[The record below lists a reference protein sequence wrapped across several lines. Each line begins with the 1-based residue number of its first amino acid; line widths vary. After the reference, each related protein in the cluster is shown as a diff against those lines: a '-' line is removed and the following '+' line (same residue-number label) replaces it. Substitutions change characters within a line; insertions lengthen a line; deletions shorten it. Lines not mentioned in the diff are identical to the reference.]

1 MDLDPE
7 SVEVPAH
14 RARSS
19 STTPPPAK
27 KVRLTEHL
35 AEDVTDATAGPSSVT
50 GARNAQGKEGKG
62 KKKRKI
68 RRPPPPEP
76 GSSEDVILRD
86 VIELLGVKDAV
97 ESLAKEGKDWESPL
111 EKGQVFEVVIDE
123 LSSNGEAI
131 ARVPSTISAT
141 PWAILVPFAL
151 PGETVRI
158 RVYANVRLHSLA
170 DLVEVVN
177 PNGSIRDDGRV
188 RCRYFGTCAGCQY
201 QMLSYETQLQLKQRV
216 VEKAYKNFSGLPPS
230 LVPPILPTVASPKTY
245 GYRTKI
251 TPHFD
256 LPPVSKRKESDD
268 PNKLP
273 IGFGE
278 KGRRKV
284 MDIEECVIATP
295 VLNQA
300 LPGIRGNV
308 RNKLNTYKRG
318 ATLLLRDSFKKL
330 DIDDSSAPLVEPAP
344 IPVSQADVGVPVDVR
359 AVEAPA
365 TTTVDEDG
373 TAHVCITDYKATV
386 REHVGDTVFEFPAGS
401 FFQNNNSVLLPLVL
415 YVRNAIFTSATSDA
429 ASLTHLV
436 DTYCGSGLF
445 AITLAPHFE
454 HVAGVEISQESIAS
468 AKNNAALNNLPP
480 PTIAPSSDIRTKSLT
495 FLAGKS
501 ETIFSSVS
509 HFPPQNTVIIIDPPR
524 KGCDKLFLQ
533 QLVAFKPAKLVY
545 VSCNVHTQARDLGML
560 AELMKEV
567 GDGKETYA
575 IESLRGFDLFP
586 QTAHVESVAVL
597 KLVPSVAEQE
607 KLE

>member
-1 MDLDPE
+1 MDLDTDVGTTNRP
-7 SVEVPAH
+7 
-14 RARSS
+14 RSS
-19 STTPPPAK
+19 SGTPPPAK
-27 KVRLTEHL
+27 KARL
-35 AEDVTDATAGPSSVT
+35 AEENGSGDEAAAAAAGPSSAPSTVKS
-50 GARNAQGKEGKG
+50 GGNQGQKGKG

-76 GSSEDVILRD
+76 GTSEDVILRD
-86 VIELLGVKDAV
+86 VIELLGGEEAVKV
-97 ESLAKEGKDWESPL
+97 LAAAGKDWESPL
-111 EKGQVFEVVIDE
+111 EKGQVLEVVVEE

-131 ARVPSTISAT
+131 ARVPSTVSPN

-151 PGETVRI
+151 PGETVRV

-170 DLVEVVN
+170 DLVEVVI
-177 PNGSIRDDGRV
+177 PNEEMRDNSL
-188 RCRYFGTCAGCQY
+188 
-201 QMLSYETQLQLKQRV
+201 MLSYDTQLQLKQRV

-230 LVPPILPTVASPKTY
+230 LVPSILPTIASPKTY

-256 LPPVSKRKESDD
+256 LPPMAKRKESDD
-268 PNKLP
+268 PKKLA

-300 LPGIRGNV
+300 LPGIRENV
-308 RNKLNTYKRG
+308 RGKLHTYKRG
-318 ATLLLRDSFKKL
+318 ATLLLRDSFQRPESDEPAAVPIDTAPNPPQADPQVPL
-330 DIDDSSAPLVEPAP
+330 DAISVEPP
-344 IPVSQADVGVPVDVR
+344 T
-359 AVEAPA
+359 A
-365 TTTVDEDG
+365 TTSEQDG
-373 TAHVCITDYKATV
+373 EAHVCITDYKATV
-386 REHVGDTVFEFPAGS
+386 RERVGDTVFEFPAGS
-401 FFQNNNSVLLPLVL
+401 FFQNNSSVLSPLVE
-415 YVRNAIFTSATSDA
+415 YVRSAIFDSTSTPS
-429 ASLTHLV
+429 SLTHLV

-445 AITLAPHFE
+445 AISLAPHFE

-468 AKNNAALNNLPP
+468 AKHNAALNNLPP
-480 PTIAPSSDIRTKSLT
+480 PSTSSTPAIRTKSLT

-509 HFPPQNTVIIIDPPR
+509 DFPSQNTVIIIDPPR

-560 AELMKEV
+560 VELMKEV
-567 GDGKETYA
+567 GEGKETYV

-597 KLVPSVAEQE
+597 RLVQVEA
-607 KLE
+607 